1 MSRALG
7 HRGAQGPRL
16 GLGGSAA
23 GRPPFPTRPLPA
35 PASAGLAQPYPEF
48 TKRETEAQRGTE
60 TAKVAH
66 LGRGVESDDTR
77 TPCFPAQVQDRD
89 DSGGEGWAD
98 LHLLSTHCLSPGSSP
113 GGRAGLGPVT
123 LTPAAG
129 SPGRGA
135 PVGNLPGRKRRR
147 PLPLHAASGQRTG
160 RAGLSE
166 GNAPKVAW
174 ERSGS
179 ARGLN

>member
-1 MSRALG
+1 MATEGR
-7 HRGAQGPRL
+7 R
-16 GLGGSAA
+16 GLGWGWEGAPRAA
-23 GRPPFPTRPLPA
+23 PLSQRGPFPPPPQLAWPSPTLNLQKGKLRPREGRRRPRSRTL
-35 PASAGLAQPYPEF
+35 AG
-48 TKRETEAQRGTE
+48 
-60 TAKVAH
+60 
-66 LGRGVESDDTR
+66 GVESDDTR